1 MESLKAQLKQLA
13 ERIDALAVRERA
25 LIFLVMIGVLYLVA
39 YNIVFA
45 PLRAEQSRL
54 ERDIKAKYEKT
65 QTIDRKLDEMFSGT
79 GTDAGT
85 QNRNKIAALKQQ
97 LTELDAGM
105 DRMTAGVVTPKEMAK
120 LVEQMLSRN
129 KNLELLKLEALPPM
143 SLDEQS
149 KQVLNAPA
157 GTPAAAVPGATVYRH
172 GMRIEFK
179 GRYFDIVEYL
189 KTLEN
194 LPWTVFWGEVS
205 LEADKY
211 PVSKVTLVIYT
222 LSRYPGWIGV

>member
-1 MESLKAQLKQLA
+1 MDALKAQFKQLA
-13 ERIDALAVRERA
+13 ERIDTLAVRERG
-25 LIFLVMIGVLYLVA
+25 LIFIAVMGVLYLIA
-39 YNIVFA
+39 YNIVFG
-45 PLRAEQSRL
+45 PLRAEHARL
-54 ERDIKAKYEKT
+54 ERTLKAKYDQS
-65 QTIDRKLDEMFSGT
+65 QTIDRKLSEMFSGT
-79 GTDAGT
+79 GTDVGA

-105 DRMTAGVVTPKEMAK
+105 DRMTAGVVTPKEMTK

-129 KNLELLKLEALPPM
+129 KNLELVKLEALPPM

-149 KQVLNAPA
+149 KLAPD
-157 GTPAAAVPGATVYRH
+157 GIVPAAAPGVSVYRH
-172 GMRIEFK
+172 GMRIQFK
-179 GRYFDIVEYL
+179 GRYFDIVDYL
-189 KTLEN
+189 QALEK
-194 LPWTVFWGEVS
+194 LQWKVFWGEIS